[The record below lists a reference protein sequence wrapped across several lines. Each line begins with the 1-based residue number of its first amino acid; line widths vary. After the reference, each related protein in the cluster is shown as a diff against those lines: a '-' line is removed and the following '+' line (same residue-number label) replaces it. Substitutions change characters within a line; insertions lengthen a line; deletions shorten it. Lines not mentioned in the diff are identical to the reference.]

1 MNEFFMDPLIEWERD
16 LDAIVKNALREA
28 ETYGLSAMDSLH
40 VAAALLLDA
49 DQFVTTESTANRST
63 QWPI

>member
-28 ETYGLSAMDSLH
+28 ENVRSFRNGFSPRRGGP
-40 VAAALLLDA
+40 AA
-49 DQFVTTESTANRST
+49 
-63 QWPI
+63 